1 MPQRNYDTST
11 GLPYTR
17 VDKLEIEYLQG
28 AAQVRLHESTSVV
41 LSGKVLK
48 LADGDNVFAVHV
60 PINNQTATAPI
71 PLVDPATGMPPGGH
85 TTLADAVMILTAICR
100 QQQLLRDARGD

>member
-1 MPQRNYDTST
+1 MSRNYNATA

-41 LSGKVLK
+41 LGGKVLK
-48 LADGDNVFAVHV
+48 LAGGESLFAAHL
-60 PINNQTATAPI
+60 PINSQTAIEPI
-71 PLVDPATGMPPGGH
+71 PLIDPTTGQPTGAT
-85 TTLADAVMILTAICR
+85 TTLNEAVMILTAICR
-100 QQQLLRDARGD
+100 QQQLLRDQRGE